1 MPMTVQEITSQS
13 PLSLFSNADT
23 IFEITGVL
31 NLGNDPV
38 QLGENTVLRFMGG
51 SFSTGTLVGNNSS
64 IEALGHEDVFLGTEL
79 TGTWKGAVNDL
90 LFSYSLNG
98 NPISPDYQ
106 TPFNSIL
113 ASLLHFE
120 KIDLYRREYYLN
132 WSRIGIGTS
141 QDIELDGHGAT
152 WYISSNKGRINTSD
166 EWGHT
171 YEDYVLI
178 TFSSPTDPNDPD
190 NLPSDYNNRNYFRV
204 WNLIIEDNHATI
216 PGITNYGEEI
226 DYSFTY
232 HAGDQNNPDDPG
244 RSVPNHVRYDIFGTL
259 AARLTEFENVKYDG
273 GGQFFKVHN
282 AWVDADRLVFRNCD
296 LHTCGFAVEVQN
308 QGDDTNGIITPGRLN
323 EALFENCIL
332 HNHISRFVGVLS
344 FVGVNNTNRL
354 RIVHSRICGFP
365 GNLEV
370 CGVREVSV
378 DHTVFVNHALCSETC
393 LDGNNNIVPGIFTC
407 TNCQFYLT
415 YPESPTLSYT
425 FCASGEHVCLANN
438 CFYLTRYMR
447 FREIH
452 RLYLYDNRFVV
463 PNNVEN
469 VLITGTDVRIGY
481 YGNNRVSC
489 PRVQNHH
496 VNLRLDT
503 AFVIAQYDPFIL
515 AFNNHTEEIAIWNQG
530 FNWSKDLLTMP
541 QLNQFLSSIQQPQVT
556 LDQEGYAT
564 GYSTSPLITKTVLND
579 TVSITLIGKSSTGN
593 TESVL
598 VSCGV
603 GDMSLYIK
611 SSSSSVFF
619 VLLGACQVASIPRC
633 EEDTRLDVTLTRING
648 LFEVFVFVNKKLW
661 GIERRPGIGYVVP
674 ATISFTPNMTTI
686 IKGFRFTPGGFI
698 LDEPETLMTELFDNG
713 LIRIPEMEE

>member
-1 MPMTVQEITSQS
+1 M
-13 PLSLFSNADT
+13 
-23 IFEITGVL
+23 
-31 NLGNDPV
+31 
-38 QLGENTVLRFMGG
+38 
-51 SFSTGTLVGNNSS
+51 
-64 IEALGHEDVFLGTEL
+64 
-79 TGTWKGAVNDL
+79 
-90 LFSYSLNG
+90 
-98 NPISPDYQ
+98 
-106 TPFNSIL
+106 
-113 ASLLHFE
+113 
-120 KIDLYRREYYLN
+120 
-132 WSRIGIGTS
+132 
-141 QDIELDGHGAT
+141 
-152 WYISSNKGRINTSD
+152 
-166 EWGHT
+166 
-171 YEDYVLI
+171 LI

-204 WNLIIEDNHATI
+204 RNLIIEDNHATI

-564 GYSTSPLITKTVLND
+564 GYSTSPLITTTVLND
-579 TVSITLIGKSSTGN
+579 TVSFTLIGKSSAFGQG
-593 TESVL
+593 ESILATCPVWGADL
-598 VSCGV
+598 FV
-603 GDMSLYIK
+603 K
-611 SSSSSVFF
+611 ASSDSVFR
-619 VLLGACQVASIPRC
+619 VYLDSTLITSLPRSS
-633 EEDTRLDVTLTRING
+633 DDVRLDVTITMING
-648 LFEVFVFVNKKLW
+648 CFDVFVFVDKELRDRYRIDENS
-661 GIERRPGIGYVVP
+661 EDYVIPLVLY
-674 ATISFTPNMTTI
+674 FTPNLVTK
-686 IKGFRFTPGGFI
+686 IKGFRFAPGGFI
-698 LDEPETLMTELFDNG
+698 LDQPESLLTELFDDDP
-713 LIRIPEMEE
+713 IRIPEMED

>member
-1 MPMTVQEITSQS
+1 MKELRIAESAG
-13 PLSLFSNADT
+13 FC
-23 IFEITGVL
+23 FGV
-31 NLGNDPV
+31 
-38 QLGENTVLRFMGG
+38 
-51 SFSTGTLVGNNSS
+51 S
-64 IEALGHEDVFLGTEL
+64 
-79 TGTWKGAVNDL
+79 
-90 LFSYSLNG
+90 
-98 NPISPDYQ
+98 
-106 TPFNSIL
+106 
-113 ASLLHFE
+113 
-120 KIDLYRREYYLN
+120 
-132 WSRIGIGTS
+132 
-141 QDIELDGHGAT
+141 
-152 WYISSNKGRINTSD
+152 
-166 EWGHT
+166 
-171 YEDYVLI
+171 
-178 TFSSPTDPNDPD
+178 
-190 NLPSDYNNRNYFRV
+190 
-204 WNLIIEDNHATI
+204 
-216 PGITNYGEEI
+216 
-226 DYSFTY
+226 
-232 HAGDQNNPDDPG
+232 
-244 RSVPNHVRYDIFGTL
+244 RSVKMAETMLLEGPCASFGMLIHNEDEVR
-259 AARLTEFENVKYDG
+259 RLT
-273 GGQFFKVHN
+273 
-282 AWVDADRLVFRNCD
+282 D
-296 LHTCGFAVEVQN
+296 LG
-308 QGDDTNGIITPGRLN
+308 
-323 EALFENCIL
+323 
-332 HNHISRFVGVLS
+332 
-344 FVGVNNTNRL
+344 L

-564 GYSTSPLITKTVLND
+564 GYSTSPLITTTVLND
-579 TVSITLIGKSSTGN
+579 TVSFTLIGKSSAFGQG
-593 TESVL
+593 ESILATCPVWGADL
-598 VSCGV
+598 FV
-603 GDMSLYIK
+603 K
-611 SSSSSVFF
+611 ASSDSVFR
-619 VLLGACQVASIPRC
+619 VYLDSTLITSLPRSS
-633 EEDTRLDVTLTRING
+633 DDVRLDVTITMING
-648 LFEVFVFVNKKLW
+648 CFDVFVFVDKELRDRYRIDENS
-661 GIERRPGIGYVVP
+661 EDYVIPLVLY
-674 ATISFTPNMTTI
+674 FTPNLVTK
-686 IKGFRFTPGGFI
+686 IKGFRFAPGGFI
-698 LDEPETLMTELFDNG
+698 LDQPESLLTELFDDDP
-713 LIRIPEMEE
+713 IRIPEMED

>member
-1 MPMTVQEITSQS
+1 ME
-13 PLSLFSNADT
+13 ADW
-23 IFEITGVL
+23 
-31 NLGNDPV
+31 
-38 QLGENTVLRFMGG
+38 R
-51 SFSTGTLVGNNSS
+51 
-64 IEALGHEDVFLGTEL
+64 
-79 TGTWKGAVNDL
+79 GAVNDL
-90 LFSYSLNG
+90 WFSYDAG
-98 NPISPDYQ
+98 NHEDFNKPILS
-106 TPFNSIL
+106 
-113 ASLLHFE
+113 SLLHFE
-120 KIDLYRREYYLN
+120 RIDLYRKEYYLD
-132 WSRIGIGTS
+132 WGRIGIESS

-204 WNLIIEDNHATI
+204 RNLIIEDNHATI

-564 GYSTSPLITKTVLND
+564 GYSTSPLITTTVLND
-579 TVSITLIGKSSTGN
+579 TVSFTLIGKSSAFGQG
-593 TESVL
+593 ESILATCPVWGADL
-598 VSCGV
+598 FV
-603 GDMSLYIK
+603 K
-611 SSSSSVFF
+611 ASSDSVFR
-619 VLLGACQVASIPRC
+619 VYLDSTLITSLPRSS
-633 EEDTRLDVTLTRING
+633 DDVRLDVTITMING
-648 LFEVFVFVNKKLW
+648 CFDVFVFVDKELRDRYRIDENS
-661 GIERRPGIGYVVP
+661 EDYVIPLVLY
-674 ATISFTPNMTTI
+674 FTPNLVTK
-686 IKGFRFTPGGFI
+686 IKGFRFAPGGFI
-698 LDEPETLMTELFDNG
+698 LDQPESLLTELFDDDP
-713 LIRIPEMEE
+713 IRIPEMED

>member
-1 MPMTVQEITSQS
+1 MTVLPINSTPLLSVFSSPYTVYEINIDID
-13 PLSLFSNADT
+13 L
-23 IFEITGVL
+23 
-31 NLGNDPV
+31 LGSTV
-38 QLGENTVLRFMGG
+38 QMGTKTVLRFKGG
-51 SFSTGTLVGNNSS
+51 SFSHGKIKGNTTYIEYEGTQPVFSDVEL
-64 IEALGHEDVFLGTEL
+64 EAD
-79 TGTWKGAVNDL
+79 WRGAVNDL
-90 LFSYSLNG
+90 WFSYDAG
-98 NPISPDYQ
+98 NHEDFNKPILS
-106 TPFNSIL
+106 
-113 ASLLHFE
+113 SLLHFE
-120 KIDLYRREYYLN
+120 RIDLYRKEYYLD
-132 WSRIGIGTS
+132 WGRIGIESS
-141 QDIELDGHGAT
+141 QDIELDGDGAT

-204 WNLIIEDNHATI
+204 RNLIIEDNHATI

-354 RIVHSRICGFP
+354 RIVHSRICGFT

-564 GYSTSPLITKTVLND
+564 GYSTSPLITTTVLND
-579 TVSITLIGKSSTGN
+579 TVSFTLIGKSSAFGQG
-593 TESVL
+593 ESILATCPVWGADL
-598 VSCGV
+598 FV
-603 GDMSLYIK
+603 K
-611 SSSSSVFF
+611 ASSDSVFR
-619 VLLGACQVASIPRC
+619 VYLDSTLITSLPRSS
-633 EEDTRLDVTLTRING
+633 DDVRLDVTITMING
-648 LFEVFVFVNKKLW
+648 CFDVFVFVDKELRDRYRIDENS
-661 GIERRPGIGYVVP
+661 EDYVIPLVLY
-674 ATISFTPNMTTI
+674 FTPNLVTK
-686 IKGFRFTPGGFI
+686 IKGFRFAPGGFI
-698 LDEPETLMTELFDNG
+698 LDQPESLLTELFDDDP
-713 LIRIPEMEE
+713 IRIPEMED